1 MKFSDHY
8 YMLLKGN
15 PNHSPSSGRFMSY
28 GTGGSAAKTAAATY
42 QTPAERRLAAKN
54 AAAAKAAAKAAKAA
68 KKPSGAGTSSLP
80 ARMRTPEIYRYR
92 QQEANRAAR
101 DANARNMAFP
111 MD

>member
-1 MKFSDHY
+1 
-8 YMLLKGN
+8 MLLKGN

-54 AAAAKAAAKAAKAA
+54 AAAAKAAAKAAKTASDA
-68 KKPSGAGTSSLP
+68 RGLPS
-80 ARMRTPEIYRYR
+80 RRTPAIYRYR

-101 DANARNMAFP
+101 DTNARNMAFP

>member
-28 GTGGSAAKTAAATY
+28 GTGGSYAKQVAAEYKT
-42 QTPAERRLAAKN
+42 PEERRLAAKN

-68 KKPSGAGTSSLP
+68 KVASDARGLPS
-80 ARMRTPEIYRYR
+80 RRTPAVHRYR

-101 DANARNMAFP
+101 DTNARNMAFP